1 MGWCATM
8 STMGGRYARSL
19 PGRGAPVRARRAAI
33 LAGALLLAFSACQT
47 TATGA
52 RRGDPTGAF
61 VRDNEA
67 ARSAAEDSQ
76 AGGAAVAFDPSL
88 LKVGLELVTSAVR
101 EPTHIASA
109 FDGSGRLFV
118 VEKAGRILIVRDGR
132 VLARPF
138 LDIQPRVGSR
148 GDEQGLLS
156 VAFHPR
162 FGENGFFYVNYTDR
176 NGDTAIERYSVSAD
190 PDVANGA
197 SAALILPIAQP
208 APNHNGGMLLF
219 GPDGYMYIGMGD
231 GGGAGDQFRNAQ
243 NMGALL
249 GKMLRIDLD
258 AQFPY
263 AIPSDNP
270 FVDRADARPEIWAYG
285 LRNPWRYSFDR
296 ATGDLYIADVGQFR
310 FEEVHLQPAGRGGQ
324 NYGWPI
330 MEGAHCFPETR
341 ACDRSGLEM
350 PIAEYDHTLG
360 CSITG
365 GYVYR
370 GPSYPRGRG
379 AYVFGDVCSGRIW
392 SLHVGA
398 DGGWQRTEL
407 LVTPLVISSFGE
419 DEAGELYV
427 VSLEPGGL
435 YRLLL
440 GSAS

>member
-1 MGWCATM
+1 LT
-8 STMGGRYARSL
+8 
-19 PGRGAPVRARRAAI
+19 
-33 LAGALLLAFSACQT
+33 
-47 TATGA
+47 
-52 RRGDPTGAF
+52 
-61 VRDNEA
+61 
-67 ARSAAEDSQ
+67 
-76 AGGAAVAFDPSL
+76 
-88 LKVGLELVTSAVR
+88 VGLELVTSAVR
-101 EPTHIASA
+101 EPTHVASA

-118 VEKAGRILIVRDGR
+118 VEKTGRILIVRDGR

-138 LDIQPRVGSR
+138 LDIQARVGSR
-148 GDEQGLLS
+148 GSEQGLLS

-162 FGENGFFYVNYTDR
+162 FADNGFFYVNYTDR
-176 NGDTAIERYSVSAD
+176 NGDTAIERYSVLAD
-190 PDVANGA
+190 PDVADA
-197 SAALILPIAQP
+197 SSAALILSIAQP

-219 GPDGYMYIGMGD
+219 GPDGYVYIGMGD

-296 ATGDLYIADVGQFR
+296 ATGDLYIADVGQSR
-310 FEEVHLQPAGRGGQ
+310 FEEVHLQPAARGGQ

-330 MEGAHCFPETR
+330 MEGTHCFPETR
-341 ACDRSGLEM
+341 ACDRSGLEI
-350 PIAEYDHTLG
+350 PIAEYDHALG

-370 GPSYPRGRG
+370 GPSYPPAHG
-379 AYVFGDVCSGRIW
+379 AYVFGDTCSGRIS

-398 DGGWQRTEL
+398 DGGWQQTEL
-407 LVTPLVISSFGE
+407 LVTRLLISSFGE

-427 VSLEPGGL
+427 VSLDPGGF
-435 YRLLL
+435 YRLVF